1 MLSGAMQTLAGRDA
15 DMWAEAPD
23 ATSQRRVA
31 SCPVRERPRI
41 SWMRGDAPPRISF
54 GRLRSRA
61 LGQVPPHRRR
71 EPGMIYAGV
80 DIAKTDHVIGAVDER
95 GAEMCRPMPFKNTEA
110 GLERAVAWLEGLA
123 GSPSDVVVGME
134 ATGHYWMACYSFLV
148 ARGYSV
154 AVINPMQV
162 KAVRKLKGLDKVKND
177 RVDAWLIAEALRIGQ
192 YDETRLAT
200 DEVASLRSLSRYL
213 QSLRGMV
220 AELKT
225 QCVCLMDAHFPEYAG
240 IFSDMFG
247 AGSLARDVAEASR
260 RGGKSAGYAARI
272 KAAAR
277 SSIGVRLGQE
287 AASFQVK
294 SLIRQI
300 EFADSEC
307 AKVEA
312 RVRALLDEVEPL
324 VLTIPGV
331 SYATGAQIVSEI
343 GDVSRFR
350 NASALV
356 SYAGLNSSV
365 SQSGQFDSGGGPITK
380 HGSPYLR
387 RALWLAANRARQYD
401 PGLRAFYD
409 KKRAEGKPHRV
420 AVTAVA
426 RKLCHIVFAV
436 MRDQV
441 PYDPG
446 RE

>member
-1 MLSGAMQTLAGRDA
+1 
-15 DMWAEAPD
+15 
-23 ATSQRRVA
+23 
-31 SCPVRERPRI
+31 
-41 SWMRGDAPPRISF
+41 
-54 GRLRSRA
+54 
-61 LGQVPPHRRR
+61 
-71 EPGMIYAGV
+71 MIYAGV
-80 DIAKTDHVIGAVDER
+80 DIAKTEHVIGAVDER

-123 GSPSDVVVGME
+123 GPPSDVVVGTE
-134 ATGHYWMACYSFLV
+134 ATGRCWMACYSFLV

-177 RVDAWLIAEALRIGQ
+177 RIDARLIAEALRIGQ

-213 QSLRGMV
+213 QSLRGMA

-225 QCVCLMDAHFPEYAG
+225 QCVCLMDAHFPEHAG
-240 IFSDMFG
+240 MFSDMFG
-247 AGSLARDVAEASR
+247 AGSRAVLSRSPLPFEPARRRADSLARDIAEASR
-260 RGGKSAGYAARI
+260 RGGKSAGYAAKI

-324 VLTIPGV
+324 ALTIPGA

-350 NASALV
+350 NAPALV

-365 SQSGQFDSGGGPITK
+365 SQSGQFDSGGPITK

-426 RKLCHIVFAV
+426 RKLCRIVFAV